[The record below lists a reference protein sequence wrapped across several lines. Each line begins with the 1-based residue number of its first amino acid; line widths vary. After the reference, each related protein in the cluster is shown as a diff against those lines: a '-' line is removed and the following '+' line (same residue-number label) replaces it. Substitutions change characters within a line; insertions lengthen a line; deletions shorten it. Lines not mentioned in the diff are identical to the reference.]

1 MKLKTK
7 PLSDEDRSDI
17 KQPTQ
22 KKTEPFCIEITRND
36 FISFIKDVA
45 NNLNDQDYQST
56 ADKHKYDF

>member
-1 MKLKTK
+1 MKVDLILNNQRK
-7 PLSDEDRSDI
+7 
-17 KQPTQ
+17 

-36 FISFIKDVA
+36 FISLIKDVA

>member
-1 MKLKTK
+1 M
-7 PLSDEDRSDI
+7 SDEDRSDI